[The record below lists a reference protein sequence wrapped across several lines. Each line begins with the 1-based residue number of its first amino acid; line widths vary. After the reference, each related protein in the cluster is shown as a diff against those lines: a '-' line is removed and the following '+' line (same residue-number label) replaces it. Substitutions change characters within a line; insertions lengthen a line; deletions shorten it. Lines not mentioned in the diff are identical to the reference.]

1 MDDRLSV
8 AVIGLGSSGETMAR
22 ALSTREDV
30 SLVAV
35 ADIDAA
41 RVDRIAVACN
51 TAAFTDTRQLLLT
64 TKPSAV
70 FLAVPPTATA
80 DLLDACLEH
89 RIHVW
94 KEGPLARDLPQ
105 AVHYSQRFH
114 DIGCVLSV
122 GSPRRFSDAY
132 RHARTWLDRMGTVR
146 LARVHHLF
154 YWQGQLGWRGDLATA
169 GGGALLEL
177 GFHMIDATL
186 SLLSAPEDVYG
197 ATTIIPPTAGS
208 LLCQHDTDDSATAI
222 LRFRNNTTATVTLSR
237 QAGPTSE
244 GITLYGSDG
253 SLTITHDACTLRNCD
268 GEVLDHRPT
277 DATPAE
283 VTTRQIDAFCQA
295 IAHDDTPN
303 PAAAKTYLLTH
314 ATIQAI
320 YLSCQTNQPESPRQQ
335 LQLYDADV

>member
-22 ALSTREDV
+22 TLATREDI

-41 RVDRIAVACN
+41 RVDRIAVACD

-70 FLAVPPTATA
+70 FLSVPPSAAT
-80 DLLDACLEH
+80 DLLDACLEQ

-105 AVHYSQRFH
+105 AVHYSQRFN
-114 DIGCVLSV
+114 DIGRVLSV
-122 GSPRRFSDAY
+122 GSPRRFSGAY
-132 RHARTWLDRMGTVR
+132 RHARTLLHRLGTVR

-154 YWQGQLGWRGDLATA
+154 SWQGELGWRGDLATA

-186 SLLSAPEDVYG
+186 SLLSGPEDVYG
-197 ATTIIPPTAGS
+197 VTTIVPPTAGS
-208 LLCQHDTDDSATAI
+208 LICQHDTDDSATAI

-253 SLTITHDACTLRNCD
+253 SLTVTHDACTLRSGD
-268 GEVLDHRPT
+268 GEVLEHC
-277 DATPAE
+277 PADSPPVE
-283 VTTRQIDAFCQA
+283 IATRQIDAFYQA
-295 IAHDDTPN
+295 IAHDDKPN
-303 PAAAKTYLLTH
+303 PAAAKTHLLTH

-335 LQLYDADV
+335 LQLYASDV